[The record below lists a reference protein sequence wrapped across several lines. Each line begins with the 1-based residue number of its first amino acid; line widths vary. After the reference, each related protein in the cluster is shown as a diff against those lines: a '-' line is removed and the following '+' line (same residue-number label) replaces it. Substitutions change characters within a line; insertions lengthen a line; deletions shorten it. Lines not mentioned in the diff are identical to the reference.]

1 MDETMQ
7 RIESLEALD
16 EAKYFSPVHPKY
28 FMRLSGSLLLASFFL
43 FSSFLV

>member
-7 RIESLEALD
+7 RIEGLEALD
-16 EAKYFSPVHPKY
+16 EAKYYSPVHPKY
-28 FMRLSGSLLLASFFL
+28 FMRLSFCLLLASFML